1 MRNLVRILFV
11 GVALAAMTF
20 ASQGQKI
27 TGDYLESRSADVY
40 VAQCF
45 ANGEVGL
52 VGDQALMA
60 WHVRNGSWDGQKLDG
75 LTVIAAVKAN
85 ATLGDPY
92 ANPYPAKSVML
103 VDEQATPPQREAL
116 VAFAQHMGGKLTST
130 VVRVIPTT
138 IEMNVLR
145 DQAHHGEATLR
156 AGTFAE
162 IQTRALNEGDHTCG
176 AETTYYPPLI
186 KLEHSMAAVA
196 MRDEYQGP
204 GLGVDWDRHG
214 KRSAFVGSFAEDSSE
229 PLSAGL

>member
-1 MRNLVRILFV
+1 MRNIFKTL
-11 GVALAAMTF
+11 AMTLIASGLAF

-27 TGDYLESRSADVY
+27 SGDYLESRSADVY

-60 WHVRNGSWDGQKLDG
+60 WHVRDGSWDGQKLDG

-103 VDEQATPPQREAL
+103 VDEQATPAQREAL

-145 DQAHHGEATLR
+145 DHAHHGEATLR

-176 AETTYYPPLI
+176 AETTYYPPLT

-196 MRDEYQGP
+196 MTDEYQGP

-214 KRSAFVGSFAEDSSE
+214 KRSAFVGSFAE
-229 PLSAGL
+229 